1 MRQAEK
7 RAMAWKTEREMGCRL
22 AYGANPAKRARVS
35 QSPALRLPFG
45 GLTFRPFSLLRL
57 LSRPA
62 QIVAAIALGL
72 AAAALF
78 AQMEGERGV
87 PPIASGGDYQVSGVK
102 VDIVGKDANS
112 ARQAG
117 WRLAQ
122 RRAWRMLW
130 TRTHGNAGVPAVS
143 DSQLEAMISG
153 IEIEYEQV
161 GPTRYIATLGI
172 LFDRARTGQLLG
184 VSGHVMRSPP
194 LLVIPVMWDGGS
206 AVSYERINDWQKAWA
221 RFRTGDSAIDYVRV
235 AGSIADPVL
244 LNAGQ
249 VGRRGRLWWRV
260 LLDQYGAADVVV
272 PIARIE
278 RQWPGGPVTGTF
290 TARYG
295 PDDRLIGSFSLR
307 ASAEGAIPQMLDEAA
322 RRIDQLYT
330 AALNDGRLRP
340 DPSLIIEEP
349 VDPDA
354 LAIENAADLPV
365 DTLEMPVPT
374 SAATSSVAIQFDTP
388 DVGSV
393 TQGEAALR
401 SIAGVRSAAT
411 SSLALGGTSVMQVSY
426 DGTVDA
432 LRAALQARGY
442 NVTASGSGLRIR
454 RQSAA
459 PAGGASSPQ

>member
-1 MRQAEK
+1 
-7 RAMAWKTEREMGCRL
+7 MGCRL
-22 AYGANPAKRARVS
+22 ADGGNLAKRARVS
-35 QSPALRLPFG
+35 LSTAFQSQI
-45 GLTFRPFSLLRL
+45 FRPSSLIRR
-57 LSRPA
+57 LSRPV
-62 QIVAAIALGL
+62 QILGAIMLGL

-87 PPIASGGDYQVSGVK
+87 PPIASGGDYQVGGIK
-102 VDIVGKDANS
+102 VDVMGKDANS
-112 ARQAG
+112 ARLAG

-122 RRAWRMLW
+122 RQGWRMLW
-130 TRTHGNAGVPAVS
+130 TRTHGAAGVPSLS

-153 IEIEYEQV
+153 VEIEYEQI

-172 LFDRARTGQLLG
+172 LFDRVRTGQLLG

-206 AVSYERINDWQKAWA
+206 AVSYERINEWQKAWA

-235 AGSIADPVL
+235 SGSIADPVL

-272 PIARIE
+272 PIARLQRE
-278 RQWPGGPVTGTF
+278 YPGGPVTGTF

-295 PDDRLIGSFSLR
+295 PDDTLIGSFSLR
-307 ASAEGAIPQMLDEAA
+307 ASAESAIPQMLDEAA

-330 AALNDGRLRP
+330 TALNDGRLRP

-354 LAIENAADLPV
+354 LAIENGTEQSLETTETPV
-365 DTLEMPVPT
+365 S
-374 SAATSSVAIQFDTP
+374 SATTSSVSIQFDTP

-393 TQGEAALR
+393 AQGEAAVR
-401 SIAGVRSAAT
+401 SIVGVRSAAT
-411 SSLALGGTSVMQVSY
+411 SSLALGGTSVMQVSF
-426 DGTVDA
+426 DGSVDA
-432 LRAALQARGY
+432 LRAGLQARGFT
-442 NVTASGSGLRIR
+442 VSGSGNVLRIR
-454 RQSAA
+454 R
-459 PAGGASSPQ
+459 GGAALGGAGTSAPQ

>member
-1 MRQAEK
+1 
-7 RAMAWKTEREMGCRL
+7 MGCRL
-22 AYGANPAKRARVS
+22 AEGGNPAKRARVS
-35 QSPALRLPFG
+35 LSTAFQSQI
-45 GLTFRPFSLLRL
+45 FRPSALLRR
-57 LSRPA
+57 LSRPV
-62 QIVAAIALGL
+62 QILGAIMLGL

-87 PPIASGGDYQVSGVK
+87 PPIASGGDYQVSGIK
-102 VDIVGKDANS
+102 VDVMGKDANS

-122 RRAWRMLW
+122 RQGWRMLW
-130 TRTHGNAGVPAVS
+130 TRTHGAAGVPNLS

-153 IEIEYEQV
+153 IEIEYEQI
-161 GPTRYIATLGI
+161 GPTRYVATLGI

-194 LLVIPVMWDGGS
+194 LLVIPVMWDGGL
-206 AVSYERINDWQKAWA
+206 AVSYERINEWQKAWA

-235 AGSIADPVL
+235 AGSIADPIL

-272 PIARIE
+272 PIARLQRE
-278 RQWPGGPVTGTF
+278 YPGGPVTGTF

-295 PDDRLIGSFSLR
+295 PDDTLIGSFSLR
-307 ASAEGAIPQMLDEAA
+307 ASAESALPQMMDEAA

-349 VDPDA
+349 VNPNA
-354 LAIENAADLPV
+354 LEIENATEQP
-365 DTLEMPVPT
+365 LETTETPAA
-374 SAATSSVAIQFDTP
+374 SASTSSFSIQFDTP

-393 TQGEAALR
+393 AQGEAAVR
-401 SIAGVRSAAT
+401 SILGVRSAST
-411 SSLALGGTSVMQVSY
+411 SSLALGGTSVMQVSF
-426 DGTVDA
+426 DGGVDA
-432 LRAALQARGY
+432 LRAGLQARGFT
-442 NVTASGSGLRIR
+442 VTGSGNALRIR
-454 RQSAA
+454 RGGAA
-459 PAGGASSPQ
+459 PAPTGAPTPQ